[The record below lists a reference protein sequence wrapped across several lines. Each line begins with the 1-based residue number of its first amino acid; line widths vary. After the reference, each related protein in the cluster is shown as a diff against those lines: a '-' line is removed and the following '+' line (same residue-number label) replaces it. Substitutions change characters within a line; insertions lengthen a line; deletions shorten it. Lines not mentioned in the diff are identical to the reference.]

1 MTVRDWIH
9 QREIEGLATFT
20 HEDVASAFPD
30 LNPQL
35 VRNNL
40 YRAGRAGIVTQ
51 PYRGFYVI
59 IPPHYAAKRVV
70 PPVYYIDQLMAWLQK
85 PYYIGL
91 LSAAEMLG
99 AAHQR
104 PQYFC
109 VMTTLPQ
116 LHAQK
121 QTSLDWTY
129 RSTINDSL
137 SQTRNSETGIIRFS
151 GPELTALDLV
161 QYEQRVGG
169 LSRSATVIEELS
181 EQTDWKGA
189 ARNGLIEQTT
199 LATVQRLGYIL
210 EYVLQNQKQADSL
223 YAELRQ
229 VASKLNRFPLS
240 SRKSSEGAEVNKRW
254 NILVNTKIEI
264 DEL

>member
-40 YRAGRAGIVTQ
+40 YRAGKAGIVTQ
-51 PYRGFYVI
+51 PYRGFYVV

-129 RSTINDSL
+129 RATINDSL
-137 SQTRNSETGIIRFS
+137 LQTSNSETGIVRFS
-151 GPELTALDLV
+151 GPELTTLDLV

-189 ARNGLIEQTT
+189 AGRGLIEQTT
-199 LATVQRLGYIL
+199 LAAVQRLGYIL
-210 EYVLQNQKQADSL
+210 EHVLQNQKQADSL